1 MSHKKILLP
10 ITLGVFALGVS
21 VASSP
26 VMASA
31 SASEWIVGGGSPKVT
46 DVENGVSMT
55 GTSGWEYRL
64 GYKDILPIDGLSFD
78 LNINGFSADQS
89 CRGFYFFSA
98 DTAASEAYYPYF
110 NSQSST
116 VFTMWSIFKQAR
128 LYCMP
133 DHNYNT
139 NGNALNVN
147 GTGSTAA
154 KGFSSSDNALIC
166 DISDS
171 FSLNF
176 KFARENDDFYKV
188 TITATDI
195 KIWGNGKN
203 DVSIYNR
210 DTSDLGSIT
219 TYISKENMHVNSAG
233 FARMGTVGLGTD
245 GTVQYLNLN
254 YRSDVEFSN
263 LPTTY
268 NAGEDLDVSGITAV
282 ESWKLG
288 TKTNIDASDLT
299 VTGYDK
305 TKTGDQEVTVS
316 YKGFSKTFTVR
327 NKASVDAADAFG
339 TTFLAKTETP
349 CADPNANNKEALEKV
364 WSEIEESYTAL
375 TDDAKTI
382 VKSTAANNAGTDLEK
397 AVALYDH
404 IVARYGNSFNFMERS
419 VQSSASNYLI
429 NENTTSF
436 IPLIVIVT
444 LASVTF
450 IGAALIIRKR
460 KEN

>member
-1 MSHKKILLP
+1 
-10 ITLGVFALGVS
+10 
-21 VASSP
+21 
-26 VMASA
+26 
-31 SASEWIVGGGSPKVT
+31 
-46 DVENGVSMT
+46 
-55 GTSGWEYRL
+55 
-64 GYKDILPIDGLSFD
+64 
-78 LNINGFSADQS
+78 
-89 CRGFYFFSA
+89 
-98 DTAASEAYYPYF
+98 
-110 NSQSST
+110 
-116 VFTMWSIFKQAR
+116 MWGD
-128 LYCMP
+128 P
-133 DHNYNT
+133 NYNSNTST
-139 NGNALNVN
+139 NTVISYISKTNILADEDGKVYF
-147 GTGSTAA
+147 GTFGLDPKSTAA
-154 KGFSSSDNALIC
+154 HTVEILNADYL
-166 DISDS
+166 
-171 FSLNF
+171 
-176 KFARENDDFYKV
+176 AG
-188 TITATDI
+188 IT
-195 KIWGNGKN
+195 
-203 DVSIYNR
+203 VSNAP
-210 DTSDLGSIT
+210 
-219 TYISKENMHVNSAG
+219 N
-233 FARMGTVGLGTD
+233 
-245 GTVQYLNLN
+245 
-254 YRSDVEFSN
+254 
-263 LPTTY
+263 TY
-268 NAGEDLDVSGITAV
+268 NVGEELDLTNLKVRAN
-282 ESWKLG
+282 WKLG
-288 TKTNIDASDLT
+288 STVDVTSSDFT

-382 VKSTAANNAGTDLEK
+382 VKSTDANNAGTDLEK

-429 NENTTSF
+429 NENTTSY